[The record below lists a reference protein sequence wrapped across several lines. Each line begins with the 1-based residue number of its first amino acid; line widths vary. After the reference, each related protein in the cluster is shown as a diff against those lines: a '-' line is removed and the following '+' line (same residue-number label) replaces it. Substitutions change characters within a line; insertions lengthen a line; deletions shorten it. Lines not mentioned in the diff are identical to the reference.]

1 MKKRIYIFVLIFLV
15 AAFSYKM
22 QLNFNNSEKIGQV
35 MDVENLERKPGG
47 KDTVTLGR

>member
-22 QLNFNNSEKIGQV
+22 QLDFNNSEKIGQV
-35 MDVENLERKPGG
+35 MDVEDLEQKPGG
-47 KDTVTLGR
+47 KNTVTLGR